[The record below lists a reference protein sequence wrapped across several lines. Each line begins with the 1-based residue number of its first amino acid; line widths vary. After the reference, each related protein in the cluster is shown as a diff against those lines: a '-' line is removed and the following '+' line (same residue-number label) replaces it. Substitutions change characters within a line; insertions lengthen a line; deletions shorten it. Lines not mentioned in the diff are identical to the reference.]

1 MSAMFELR
9 DLTKSFGTNQ
19 VLRGVNLDFEPG
31 KVTALLGANGAGKST
46 VIKVLSG
53 VHPDYGGT
61 ISLDG
66 VPVEINSPGDAR
78 RMGIE
83 AVHQKIS
90 DGIIPGLS
98 VAANLLFDEIVT
110 SETSPF
116 ASSRSLLPKAKEMA
130 SVLDLGWSDTQ
141 LKRDVD
147 DLLLADQQLLLLARA
162 LVRNPRLLIL
172 DEPTSALSKS
182 EANRLFD
189 VIEQLTDQGV
199 GVFYVSHRLGEI
211 DRVADELVVLRDGQ
225 IRGRYEPPFDWSSA
239 LDDMLGQTRAE
250 TDQRDDELQGTDN
263 VLDIRG
269 VKLLPKADPIDV
281 TFRAGEVTGVFGLL
295 GAGKTELASGIFG
308 ATPFKDGS
316 MTLADEDYAPRS
328 PSAAIKREVFM
339 VPEDRVAGTIVGDWS
354 IARTVTLPFL
364 PSVSSAGV
372 MNSKAEIV
380 VGDEVIEQFS
390 VVANSAEDPV
400 ISLSGGNQQKVVV
413 GRWLKEQP
421 VVMILDEPFQ
431 GVDIGARHD
440 LVQRVRQVAQ
450 DGSSVILMSSDLE
463 EIMQAA
469 DRVLVLVDGE
479 IKHDAYLSQTS
490 REEILDSLVTS

>member
-1 MSAMFELR
+1 MTSMFELR
-9 DLTKSFGTNQ
+9 DITKSFGTNQ
-19 VLRGVNLDFEPG
+19 VLRGVDLDFEPG
-31 KVTALLGANGAGKST
+31 RVTALLGANGAGKST

-53 VHPDYGGT
+53 VHDYGGT

-66 VPVEINSPGDAR
+66 APVTIDSPGTAR
-78 RMGIE
+78 RLGIE

-90 DGIIPGLS
+90 DGVIPGLS

-110 SETSPF
+110 NETSRF

-130 SVLDLGWSDTQ
+130 SILDLGWTDAQ
-141 LKRDVD
+141 FKGDVD

-162 LVRNPRLLIL
+162 LVRKPRLLIL

-182 EANRLFD
+182 EADRLFE
-189 VIEQLTDQGV
+189 VIEQLTEAGV
-199 GVFYVSHRLGEI
+199 GVFYVSHRLREI
-211 DRVADELVVLRDGQ
+211 DRIADELVVLRDGQ
-225 IRGRYEPPFDWSSA
+225 IRGRYEPPFEWSSA

-250 TDQRDDELQGTDN
+250 TEERNDEMQGTADVLQLQG
-263 VLDIRG
+263 VQ
-269 VKLLPKADPIDV
+269 LLPKSDPIDV

-295 GAGKTELASGIFG
+295 GAGKTELASGMFG
-308 ATPFKDGS
+308 AAPFKVGA
-316 MTLADEDYAPRS
+316 MTLNDSTYAPRS
-328 PSAAIKREVFM
+328 PASAIKDEVFM
-339 VPEDRVAGTIVGDWS
+339 VPEDRAAGTLVGDWS
-354 IARTVTLPFL
+354 IARTSSLPFL
-364 PSVSSAGV
+364 SAVSSLGILNAK
-372 MNSKAEIV
+372 SEQD
-380 VGDEVIEQFS
+380 VGETVIRDFG
-390 VVANSAEDPV
+390 VVANSAKDPV

-440 LVQRVRQVAQ
+440 LVVRVREVAKA
-450 DGSSVILMSSDLE
+450 GSAVVLMTSDLE

-479 IKHDAYLSQTS
+479 IQHDVYLSQTS